1 MRKGKSVCKDLRLG
15 YIVSAYHKNRPTKK
29 RPFIVCVFIM
39 SEILKAKIDLLINI
53 LSGLQMGLIVKH
65 QADFN
70 RIRYGDVRNCGQ
82 LRKKM
87 KSAGWALQS
96 PISYENSDA
105 RVGKSFCDFAAKQM
119 DPLLICVGKKAQV
132 VENLDSRYIQEGWL
146 ILTWN
151 DIFHA
156 VIVDKREPVNG
167 RALPNVFQWKRGWTK
182 IWC

>member
-1 MRKGKSVCKDLRLG
+1 MFTQKMFIQQIFTQKNFHTKLFRIKKFFTESVRLSFVDLRWAQL
-15 YIVSAYHKNRPTKK
+15 YVSL
-29 RPFIVCVFIM
+29 V
-39 SEILKAKIDLLINI
+39 DLLINI
-53 LSGLQMGLIVKH
+53 LSGLQIGLIVKH

-119 DPLLICVGKKAQV
+119 DLLLI
-132 VENLDSRYIQEGWL
+132 
-146 ILTWN
+146 
-151 DIFHA
+151 
-156 VIVDKREPVNG
+156 
-167 RALPNVFQWKRGWTK
+167 
-182 IWC
+182 